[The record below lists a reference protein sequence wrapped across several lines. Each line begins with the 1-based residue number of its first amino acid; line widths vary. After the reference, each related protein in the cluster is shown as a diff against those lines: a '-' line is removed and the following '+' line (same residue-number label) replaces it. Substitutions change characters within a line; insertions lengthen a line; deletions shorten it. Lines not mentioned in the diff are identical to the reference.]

1 MKFNTETMQLEE
13 TGSLGRIALIAGV
26 LGLVLS
32 AVGLTMDRAAFFQ
45 AYLIAFTYF
54 TTIALGGL
62 FFVLI
67 HFLTGAV
74 WSVVVRRI
82 AENLASLLPVMAL
95 FSLPLYFGIH
105 DLFDWSHAEH
115 VAHDEIL
122 SRKAPFLNAPFFIIR
137 NVFYFGVWTVLVVL
151 LNRFSRQL
159 DGGDADALRKLRKTA
174 GFGIVLFAFTVTFF
188 GFDWLMS
195 LDAHWFSTIFGV
207 YVFSGGFLAALA
219 FMTLVILY
227 LRSQDVARGLIT
239 VEHLH
244 DYGKLMFAFTV
255 WWAYIGGS
263 QYFLIWYANIP
274 EETAWFLGR
283 WHHGWKPLSIA
294 LMGFHFGLPFLLLI
308 FQASKR
314 TLAVLATTAVVLVI
328 MHYIDHYWLVMPT
341 HSFGEHGGHLSW
353 IHFTAIAG
361 IGGIFAWYLC
371 RRMSAGPLLPVGD
384 PKLQNSIH
392 HTN

>member
-1 MKFNTETMQLEE
+1 MMKFNTETMQLEE

-195 LDAHWFSTIFGV
+195 LDAHWF
-207 YVFSGGFLAALA
+207 
-219 FMTLVILY
+219 
-227 LRSQDVARGLIT
+227 
-239 VEHLH
+239 
-244 DYGKLMFAFTV
+244 
-255 WWAYIGGS
+255 
-263 QYFLIWYANIP
+263 
-274 EETAWFLGR
+274 
-283 WHHGWKPLSIA
+283 
-294 LMGFHFGLPFLLLI
+294 
-308 FQASKR
+308 
-314 TLAVLATTAVVLVI
+314 
-328 MHYIDHYWLVMPT
+328 
-341 HSFGEHGGHLSW
+341 
-353 IHFTAIAG
+353 
-361 IGGIFAWYLC
+361 
-371 RRMSAGPLLPVGD
+371 
-384 PKLQNSIH
+384 
-392 HTN
+392 